1 MLGLA
6 DLAVILIALTV
17 GSVAAGRM
25 KVSAI
30 PLFIIGGVLLGPG
43 TPIGVTPVHGTRGI
57 EIISELGVILLLF
70 FLGLEFSLDRI
81 TSARRLVFTGGLV
94 DLGVNGALGALVGWA
109 LFGVSIS
116 AMLFAGLFYVTSSGV
131 VTQSLIDLERLGDDE
146 TDLTLGILV
155 FEDLAIALFLSVAGA
170 LAAGHGVSLAQ
181 VGLNGVLALVF
192 IGGLLAASRY
202 AGRFIGPVV
211 RRLTPEQLF
220 LFAIAVAVSAAWAAE
235 GTHLSAPVGA
245 LLAGVLLSG
254 TEIREEIERE
264 LLGMR
269 DFAAAVFFLAFGLG
283 VDLSAIGD
291 LWAWV
296 ALAVPAAIAG
306 KVATGLVAGRLTGFT
321 RRQSLNAGA
330 ALVARGEFT
339 IILAGMAAAGAAVD
353 DRFRDHVAAFAGIF
367 VLITAGAGVLLMR
380 ESRRIGRLVFPGAPA
395 ARRRRSGAQ
404 RHG

>member
-6 DLAVILIALTV
+6 DLAVILVALTV

-30 PLFIIGGVLLGPG
+30 PLFIIGGVLLGPDTPLGITPLDG
-43 TPIGVTPVHGTRGI
+43 TQGI
-57 EIISELGVILLLF
+57 QIISELGVILLLF

-94 DLGVNGALGALVGWA
+94 DLAINGTLGAVVGWA
-109 LFGVSIS
+109 LFGVSVS

-170 LAAGHGVSLAQ
+170 LAAGQGVSLAQ
-181 VGLNGVLALVF
+181 LGINGALALVF
-192 IGGLLAASRY
+192 IGGLLVASRY
-202 AGRFIGPVV
+202 AARFIGPLV

-235 GTHLSAPVGA
+235 STHLSAPVGA

-283 VDLSAIGD
+283 VDLSAIHD

-296 ALAVPAAIAG
+296 ALAVPLAIAG
-306 KVATGLVAGRLTGFT
+306 KVLTGFVAGRMTGFT
-321 RRQSLNAGA
+321 RRQSFNAGT
-330 ALVARGEFT
+330 ALVSRGEFT

-353 DRFRDHVAAFAGIF
+353 DQFRDHVAAFAGIF

-380 ESRRIGRLVFPGAPA
+380 ESRRIGRLLFPGAPA
-395 ARRRRSGAQ
+395 TRRRRSGAQ